1 MKLSDLMSRFG
12 LEVYAEIGLILFLF
26 AFALISVRLLFMQRS
41 ESVQLA
47 KLPLDGDDG
56 LPRPR
61 GERQ

>member
-12 LEVYAEIGLILFLF
+12 LEVYAEVGLILFLF

-56 LPRPR
+56 QPRPR
-61 GERQ
+61 GELQ